1 MFIAHLPAGY
11 LTARAVMQ
19 RAGPRSGLL
28 LAGMAGGVFPD
39 VDLLYGALVD
49 AGQIHHHRYWTHLP
63 VFWLVVWVGLEGVAR
78 FTGRRFCH
86 LHLPVRSFLLAV
98 AGHLLLDT
106 VAGDIWWFGPWLDQP
121 FSLVTVP
128 ARYPSWWLSYLF
140 HWTFALE
147 MSIVALAGWV
157 AWSAQR
163 VRRAP

>member
-11 LTARAVMQ
+11 LTARAVRQ

-39 VDLLYGALVD
+39 VDLLYGALLDDGWVN
-49 AGQIHHHRYWTHLP
+49 HHQYWTHKP
-63 VFWLVVWVGLEGVAR
+63 FVWLVVWLVAELLGKLSP
-78 FTGRRFCH
+78 GRLAH
-86 LHLPVRSFLLAV
+86 ALPLARVFLLAV
-98 AGHLLLDT
+98 LGHLMLDT
-106 VAGDIWWFGPWLDQP
+106 LTGIIWWAWPWVDQP
-121 FSLVTVP
+121 YTLAGIPDLYDTP
-128 ARYPSWWLSYLF
+128 LLNHLF